1 MSAEKNGCPD
11 LVVRAVKGF
20 LAGEERV
27 LRVGE
32 EIVVGRSR
40 GADFS
45 VRKARS
51 LAARTD
57 CAEVLRSA
65 PFLSVSRKHVKIHF
79 LHKDLVEVQDLS
91 VNGTYMDGKRIDCVA
106 LTDLREKSH
115 TLALGVCERLVLEYR
130 AR

>member
-1 MSAEKNGCPD
+1 MNPERNGGPD

-27 LRVGE
+27 LHVGD

-51 LAARTD
+51 LAERKD
-57 CAEVLRSA
+57 CAEIVRSE
-65 PFLSVSRKHVKIHF
+65 PFLSVSRRHVKIHF

-91 VNGTYMDGKRIDCVA
+91 ANGTYMDGKRIDCVA

-115 TLALGVCERLVLEYR
+115 TLALGVSERLVLEFR
-130 AR
+130 S